1 MKKKINTF
9 VNIANLFAGAV
20 SLFSGI
26 IVWLILPSGQ
36 GFRGGRGDS
45 DINLFL
51 GLERYNWLDIHTI
64 SSLIFVGLII
74 VHLILHWYW
83 IKNLPKIVKAGY

>member
-1 MKKKINTF
+1 MKKKINIF
-9 VNIANLFAGAV
+9 VNIANLFAGLV

-26 IVWLILPSGQ
+26 VVWIVLPCGQ
-36 GFRGGRGDS
+36 GFRGGRANL

-51 GLERYNWLDIHTI
+51 GLEHHSWLSIHI
-64 SSLIFVGLII
+64 IFSLIFVGLII

-83 IKNLPKIVKAGY
+83 IKNLPKMIKE